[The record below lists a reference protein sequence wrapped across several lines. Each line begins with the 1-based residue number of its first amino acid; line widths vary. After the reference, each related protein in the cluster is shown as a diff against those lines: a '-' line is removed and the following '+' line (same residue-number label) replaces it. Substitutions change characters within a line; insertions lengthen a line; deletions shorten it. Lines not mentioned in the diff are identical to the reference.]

1 MENGT
6 APLRQRLPS
15 WFARLS
21 VCLCR
26 HRNSRFFL
34 RYSPGWLHLE
44 CLLHPCWSW
53 LGSFCCCC
61 FGISYHTTAPNPS
74 SMSGIDRRWKA
85 ICLLPACCLC
95 IEYAL
100 RQASFLLDIAGWDF
114 GSWDRICLFVV
125 QRVGCSWHLHYA
137 GRYAHCPVAGM
148 CLFPSFHDEDDCCP
162 IFLYMP
168 GIAGGYQQMHNSV
181 PSDSCESIQGLSVR
195 SCHDTLLVSLEGD
208 IYSLCNL
215 NTTIN
220 VRQCY
225 NNR

>member
-1 MENGT
+1 MELDT
-6 APLRQRLPS
+6 L
-15 WFARLS
+15 
-21 VCLCR
+21 
-26 HRNSRFFL
+26 
-34 RYSPGWLHLE
+34 
-44 CLLHPCWSW
+44 
-53 LGSFCCCC
+53 
-61 FGISYHTTAPNPS
+61 APNPS
-74 SMSGIDRRWKA
+74 SMSGIGLLWKA

-95 IEYAL
+95 IEYVL
-100 RQASFLLDIAGWDF
+100 RWASFLLDIAGWGF

-125 QRVGCSWHLHYA
+125 QRADCSWHLHCA

-148 CLFPSFHDEDDCCP
+148 CLFPSFHDEDGCCP

-168 GIAGGYQQMHNSV
+168 GIVGGYQQMHNSV
-181 PSDSCESIQGLSVR
+181 PSDSCESILGFSVR
-195 SCHDTLLVSLEGD
+195 SCHDTLLAFLEAD